1 MQDPAK
7 RNALGG
13 TMLDGLTRAFRGF
26 AGQDIRAVVLRAQP
40 EDRVWCA
47 GFDIGDLAPDFDP
60 LAQDGPLQ
68 GLFRAIAECP
78 APVIAM
84 LHGSAWGGGT
94 DLALR
99 CDIAVADPT
108 CTLAFTPARLGLP
121 YDPDGLLNVMLRG
134 GLHVAM
140 EMFATEAGIKLLHV
154 PYRGAGPAVTGI
166 LSGQIQALASAPGV
180 IKPQVDAGT
189 MRVLANWGAE
199 RVGIFPDLPTFREL
213 GYPDVEFYIWAGLF
227 APRGLPDAIMVRL
240 ADAVRQAM
248 ADPDLRRVFE
258 ATGSPPAYQDAA
270 EFGRFVAADS
280 ERLIRAVAKIG
291 KVE

>member
-1 MQDPAK
+1 MSTPSSSPVGLAVSGQVATVTMQDPAK

-13 TMLDGLTRAFRGF
+13 AMLDGLTQAFRGF
-26 AGQDIRAVVLRAQP
+26 AGQDIRAVVLRAGP

-68 GLFRAIAECP
+68 ALFRCVSECP

-108 CTLAFTPARLGLP
+108 CSLAFTPARLGLP
-121 YDPDGLLNVMLRG
+121 YDPDGLLNVLLRG

-140 EMFATEAGIKLLHV
+140 EMFGTADPVPAERALALRLLNHLVTEAELEGFT
-154 PYRGAGPAVTGI
+154 Y
-166 LSGQIQALASAPGV
+166 ALAARIAANAPLSVRSA
-180 IKPQVDAGT
+180 KQQLRA
-189 MRVLANWGAE
+189 LA
-199 RVGIFPDLPTFREL
+199 
-213 GYPDVEFYIWAGLF
+213 
-227 APRGLPDAIMVRL
+227 
-240 ADAVRQAM
+240 QAM
-248 ADPDLRRVFE
+248 PL
-258 ATGSPPAYQDAA
+258 PPAIAQRLQEGRRHALRSEDFRDGLAA
-270 EFGRFVAADS
+270 FHARRPPVFRGR
-280 ERLIRAVAKIG
+280 
-291 KVE
+291 